1 MCEIDADIV
10 FHEFSTKASPSTSLE
25 SKKFQKENVYILF
38 DCVNQ
43 LSTKNVKTVYV
54 LDGDYLQLSFKKQ
67 LYEMRGDDTT
77 SFSLW
82 CNDVIQSHEIKVS
95 SPCSGFN
102 VVGCLHD
109 FKKLS
114 FISTVGGFV
123 SNREIERMSTR
134 KTCKDVSHS
143 LFSFFMALFCQ
154 VFSRFKLNQ
163 QFVPMVE
170 FVDDKRVEYD
180 SRFSMCGDGH
190 VLQTIKYKTA
200 NNGSVDFNVLQHDS
214 GQSLE
219 SVYKSP
225 ILDINIQI
233 GSEMNGYYPGCK
245 DSYREH
251 LFGKDIHTHRWRNKT
266 ADLKIVEL
274 SICMNFIMLALGMCH
289 VIFATKPPDHLVWKT
304 FLLKMKKCVVT
315 TVIQIMI
322 HYVPLITKD

>member
-1 MCEIDADIV
+1 M
-10 FHEFSTKASPSTSLE
+10 
-25 SKKFQKENVYILF
+25 
-38 DCVNQ
+38 
-43 LSTKNVKTVYV
+43 KTVYV
-54 LDGDYLQLSFKKQ
+54 LDGDYLWPSFKKQ
-67 LYEMRGDDTT
+67 FLYETRGDDTT

-114 FISTVGGFV
+114 FISTVGFFV
-123 SNREIERMSTR
+123 SNREIERMSTHR
-134 KTCKDVSHS
+134 MCKDVIHS
-143 LFSFFMALFCQ
+143 LFSFFMVLFCQ
-154 VFSRFKLNQ
+154 VFSGFKLYQ

-180 SRFSMCGDGH
+180 SRFSVCGDGH
-190 VLQTIKYKTA
+190 ELQTIKYETA
-200 NNGSVDFNVLQHDS
+200 NNGGVDFNVLQHDI

-225 ILDINIQI
+225 ILDINIEI
-233 GSEMNGYYPGCK
+233 GSETNGYYPGCK

-251 LFGKDIHTHRWRNKT
+251 LFGKDIQAHRWQQQNR
-266 ADLKIVEL
+266 LKIVEL
-274 SICMNFIMLALGMCH
+274 SICMNFITIALGMSH
-289 VIFATKPPDHLVWKT
+289 AIFATKPPDHLVWKT

-322 HYVPLITKD
+322 HYVPLITRD